1 MTNNLC
7 IVFQVAYIDQYHTQC
22 RDKVAPLLQKMNKK
36 EGLNWLMR
44 ETEPVG

>member
-1 MTNNLC
+1 MTNESKFFL
-7 IVFQVAYIDQYHTQC
+7 QVAYIDKYHTQC
-22 RDKVAPLLQKMNKK
+22 RDKVAPLLQKLNKK